1 MKFLDG
7 LFLAF
12 NALESRKLRS
22 SLTFLM
28 VAIGVGLLVGVNGM
42 SAGLQNYVTKSFSS
56 LSPNILTLI
65 PQRSSGTLFISSSSF
80 QIDDNVV
87 NNLRTI
93 PGVRDVIPF
102 ISTTALATASGQS
115 GPVSVI
121 AIDPTKL
128 TVILPALSL
137 NSGSILTPQD
147 FSQTFLGYRI
157 AYGTSGKLSIGQ
169 VITLQFSKD
178 IKRNFIIKGIANEV
192 GLSMTLNLDT
202 SVVINLETAKNL
214 LNKRTYS
221 GIFVVTYDQTLN
233 DAVSKLISDKYED
246 LRVITPSVITSTIN
260 QVFGGINLFLSA
272 IAIVSLL
279 VAVIGIVTTLYTSVM
294 ERTREIGILKSI
306 GFKNSDI
313 LLLFLYEAMIFG
325 VVGSFLGTL
334 LGFSLGY
341 VLLSFGTIGFGGTN
355 SPGPIMQARFGGAA
369 YTMALNIT
377 PYYDVSTVVFFN
389 LIAVFFSIIAGIYPA
404 YKASKLDPIV
414 ALRTE

>member
-56 LSPNILTLI
+56 LSPNILMLI

-121 AIDPTKL
+121 AIDPTNL

-157 AYGTSGKLSIGQ
+157 AYGTSGKLSVGQ

-178 IKRNFIIKGIANEV
+178 IKRNFIVKGIANEV

-221 GIFVVTYDQTLN
+221 GVFVVTYDQTLN
-233 DAVSKLISDKYED
+233 DAVSKLISDRYED

>member
-157 AYGTSGKLSIGQ
+157 AYGTSGKLSVGQ

-178 IKRNFIIKGIANEV
+178 IKRNFIVKGIANEV
-192 GLSMTLNLDT
+192 GLSVTLNLDT

-233 DAVSKLISDKYED
+233 DAVSKLISDRYD
-246 LRVITPSVITSTIN
+246 NLRVITPSVITSTIN

-341 VLLSFGTIGFGGTN
+341 VLLSFGTIGFGGTS